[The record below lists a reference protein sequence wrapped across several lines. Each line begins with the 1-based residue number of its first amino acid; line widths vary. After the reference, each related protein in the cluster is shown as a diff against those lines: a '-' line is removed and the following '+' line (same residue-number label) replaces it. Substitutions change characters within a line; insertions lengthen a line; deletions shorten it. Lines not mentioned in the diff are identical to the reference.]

1 MQVRPVNGQS
11 TGDGMPILNLNLSAA
26 VDDTLKQRIAQQL
39 TMLTSRVL
47 GKNSGLTVV
56 RINDAKNQWFVGGE
70 RVGKS
75 VVFHLEI
82 TITQNTNTFEQIDS
96 WIYSAYAALKDI
108 LGAVDGAPNYIAVTC
123 MDGQFWG
130 FDGLTQ
136 YVRSGR

>member
-1 MQVRPVNGQS
+1 
-11 TGDGMPILNLNLSAA
+11 MPILNLNLSQA
-26 VDDTLKQRIAQQL
+26 VDDTLKQQIAQQL
-39 TMLTSRVL
+39 TALTSNLL
-47 GKNSGLTVV
+47 GKNAALTVV
-56 RINDAKNQWFVGGE
+56 RINDVKSQWFVGGA
-70 RVGKS
+70 RVGQG

-96 WIYSAYAALKDI
+96 WIYSSYALLKDI
-108 LGAVDGAPNYIAVTC
+108 LGGVQGAPNYIAVKC